1 MNGQKSSREDAL
13 DVGLRDSF
21 PASDPVAASQPTTA
35 TPSQDG
41 HRDARA
47 GDKARETLIAKR
59 RRVNVSTKEDIRYWM
74 ERFGVA
80 EDKLKEAVRKAGFL
94 PQDVADYL
102 GRPL

>member
-1 MNGQKSSREDAL
+1 MNGRKSSREDAL

-21 PASDPVAASQPTTA
+21 PASDPVAVSQPTTA

-47 GDKARETLIAKR
+47 GDKTRETLAAGR
-59 RRVNVSTKEDIRYWM
+59 SRVNVSTEQDIRYWT
-74 ERFGVA
+74 EKFDVA
-80 EDKLKEAVRKAGFL
+80 EDKLKEAVRQAGFL

-102 GRPL
+102 GKPL